1 MNLKKYIYNNYIMSF
16 ITEGA
21 KFIGRNAGKIV
32 KAVKGLKNTGP
43 ALVKGVKSSG
53 GYIGKG
59 LKSAGTAI
67 GGSATAIGQSAS
79 AAGASVS
86 AAASSAGQAIG
97 KGVSRVKKL
106 FARPQGVVVEKVIS
120 KGGPPVKPILRT
132 RVRHGNFAAPGRYDE
147 TLSTGL
153 KNIQDIPKTG
163 VTKQTLT
170 KTQRLGAAKDAFR
183 STVVKEQKGMAYI

>member
-1 MNLKKYIYNNYIMSF
+1 MSF

-53 GYIGKG
+53 VAIGKG
-59 LKSAGTAI
+59 LKSAGTAL
-67 GGSATAIGQSAS
+67 GGIGQSAS
-79 AAGASVS
+79 QSAS
-86 AAASSAGQAIG
+86 AAATSASKAAAVARDTIG
-97 KGVSRVKKL
+97 AGVTKVKNL
-106 FARPQGVVVEKVIS
+106 FGRKPQGVVVEKVLS

-132 RVRHGNFAAPGRYDE
+132 RVRHGNFAAPGRFDE
-147 TLSTGL
+147 TLTTGL

-163 VTKQTLT
+163 VPKQALT
-170 KTQRLGAAKDAFR
+170 KTQRLGAAKETFR
-183 STVVKEQKGMAYI
+183 SSVVKEQKGMAYI

>member
-1 MNLKKYIYNNYIMSF
+1 MSF

-32 KAVKGLKNTGP
+32 KAVKGIKNSGSVIT
-43 ALVKGVKSSG
+43 KGLKSSG

-67 GGSATAIGQSAS
+67 GGGATAVGQSAS

-97 KGVSRVKKL
+97 KGVSRVKKI
-106 FARPQGVVVEKVIS
+106 FSRPAGVVRETVIS
-120 KGGPPVKPILRT
+120 KGGPTPKPLLRT
-132 RVRHGNFAAPGRYDE
+132 RIRQGNFATPSRFDE
-147 TLSTGL
+147 SLTTGL
-153 KNIQDIPKTG
+153 KNIQDIPKSG
-163 VTKQTLT
+163 VPKQTLT

-183 STVVKEQKGMAYI
+183 SSVVKEQKGMAYI

>member
-1 MNLKKYIYNNYIMSF
+1 MNLKKYIYTNYIMSF
-16 ITEGA
+16 ITQGA

-59 LKSAGTAI
+59 LKSTGTALS
-67 GGSATAIGQSAS
+67 GGATAIGQSAS

-106 FARPQGVVVEKVIS
+106 FTRPQGVVKEVVIK
-120 KGGPPVKPILRT
+120 KGGPAPKPILRT
-132 RVRHGNFAAPGRYDE
+132 RVREGNFRVAGKFDE
-147 TLSTGL
+147 TIPSGL
-153 KNIQDIPKTG
+153 KNIQDIPKSG
-163 VTKQTLT
+163 IPKQALT
-170 KTQRLGAAKDAFR
+170 KTQRLGAAKQQFR
-183 STVVKEQKGMAYI
+183 SAVVKEQKGMAYV